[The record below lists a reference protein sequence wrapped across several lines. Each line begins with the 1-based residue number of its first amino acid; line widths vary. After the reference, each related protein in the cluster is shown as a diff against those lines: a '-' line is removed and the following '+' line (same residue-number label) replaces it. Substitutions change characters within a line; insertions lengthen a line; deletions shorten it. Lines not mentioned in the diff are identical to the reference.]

1 MKPCHLFLAIS
12 LSSALML
19 AVPAV
24 HAATLTFGAS
34 LSGVNENPVVV
45 TPGTGNVTV
54 VLDTIAQTLQ
64 INGSFAN
71 LTSNTTAAH
80 IHCCQPLG
88 TNAGV
93 ATVVPTFS
101 GFPLAVTSGTFSG
114 FLDLTLASSF
124 NPAFITANAGSVTAA
139 AMALINEI

>member
-34 LSGVNENPVVV
+34 LSGANENQVVV

-71 LTSNTTAAH
+71 LTLNTTAAH

-93 ATVVPTFS
+93 ASVVPTFS
-101 GFPLAVTSGTFSG
+101 GFPLGVTSGISRDFSISRWPR
-114 FLDLTLASSF
+114 LLIQLSSLLMR
-124 NPAFITANAGSVTAA
+124 GV
-139 AMALINEI
+139 